1 MTSPLLEGLNPPQQQ
16 AVAHGDG
23 PLLIL
28 AGAGAGKTKTLTH
41 RIAHLIAS
49 GQAHP
54 DEVLAVTFTNKAANE
69 LRERLG
75 HLLTR
80 DVAPGGAGPL
90 FAHQP
95 WMVRGMWVGTFHSVC
110 GKILRLDLDKLP
122 NSTYGSNFV
131 IFDETDQ
138 LSVVKQALDKLSLD
152 DKAYPPRQVL
162 SKISGAKS
170 KGLSV
175 DQYHEAAR
183 GHQAQVVAAIYEF
196 YQKALARQNA
206 VDFDDMLLLA
216 VRLFEQRPDVLARYQ
231 ERFKYVLVDEYQDTN
246 HTQYQLV
253 KMLAGPRG
261 NLCVVGDVDQSIY
274 SFRNADFRIILRFQ
288 QDWPGAT
295 IIKLEEN
302 YRSTQCI
309 LEAAN
314 HLIAHNENRFEK
326 NLWTQ
331 NVKGEPITLYEAM
344 DERDEAEFVLMQIR
358 KRRAAGAGLGG
369 GGDRP
374 LTDFAVL
381 YRTNAQSRALE
392 ELFMRWG
399 TPYRLIGGVR
409 FYERKEIK
417 DLLGY
422 LRLVYNPADEAAF
435 TRVVNVPRRGIG
447 KTTVDRVLEA
457 ARQSERSAIALLRD
471 PESVI
476 EGLTAKTAGKLV
488 QFAAWV
494 VGMNNRIA
502 DLPVPELVKRV
513 AEESGYSQALLDER
527 TDEAAARLENVAE
540 LVSVAGDFVANSDD
554 KSLGAFLTHLMLMS
568 DADHTGDV
576 EADRVTLMTLHAAK
590 GLEFPVV
597 FLVGLEEAIFPH
609 KRSLDDP
616 AQLEEERRLAYVG
629 ITRAREQLV
638 ISHARRRT
646 VFGESA
652 PGIPSR
658 FLRELPPLCV
668 NKLSSP
674 LLKMQ
679 ARLGAAEGGAR
690 GGPISRQGRR
700 REESGDVVWM
710 QDFDAEP
717 AKSGL
722 RGPQGPAGPRV
733 SASELAVGDR
743 VRHEKFGEGVVA
755 RVIGAGDR
763 ATLAISFPGLGQKIL
778 DPRFAPLERV

>member
-1 MTSPLLEGLNPPQQQ
+1 MTSPLLEGLNPLQQQ
-16 AVAHGDG
+16 AVAHTEG

-28 AGAGAGKTKTLTH
+28 AGAGSGKTKTLTH
-41 RIAHLIAS
+41 RIAHLIAA
-49 GQAHP
+49 GHAQP

-69 LRERLG
+69 LKERLG
-75 HLLTR
+75 HLMTHGP
-80 DVAPGGAGPL
+80 AATGGAGPL

-95 WMVRGMWVGTFHSVC
+95 WMVRGMWVGTFHSIC
-110 GKILRLDLDKLP
+110 GKILRFDLDKMP
-122 NSTYGSNFV
+122 DSPYGSNFV
-131 IFDETDQ
+131 IFDEADQ
-138 LSVVKQALDKLSLD
+138 LSVVKVALDKLGLD
-152 DKAYPPRQVL
+152 DKAYAPRAML

-170 KGLSV
+170 QGLSV
-175 DQYHEAAR
+175 DQYYEAAR
-183 GHQAQVVAAIYEF
+183 GYQFQNIARIYDF
-196 YQKALARQNA
+196 YQKELARQNA
-206 VDFDDMLLLA
+206 LDFDDMLLLA
-216 VRLFEQRPDVLARYQ
+216 VRLFERCPEVLARYQ
-231 ERFKYVLVDEYQDTN
+231 ARFKYVLVDEYQDTN
-246 HTQYQLV
+246 QTQYQLV
-253 KMLAGPRG
+253 KMLAGSRG

-288 QDWPGAT
+288 QDWPSAS

-314 HLIAHNENRFEK
+314 QLIAHNENRFEK
-326 NLWTQ
+326 NLWTRNPQ
-331 NVKGEPITLYEAM
+331 GEQITLYEAV

-358 KRRAAGAGLGG
+358 KRR
-369 GGDRP
+369 GDRP
-374 LTDFAVL
+374 LADFAVL

-422 LRLVYNPADEAAF
+422 LRLVHNPSDEAAF
-435 TRVVNVPRRGIG
+435 TRVVNVPKRGIG
-447 KTTVDRVLEA
+447 KTTVDKVLEA
-457 ARQSERSAIALLRD
+457 ARKAEKSAIALLRD
-471 PESVI
+471 PNSVI

-488 QFAAWV
+488 QFAGWV
-494 VGMNNRIA
+494 MTMNKRA
-502 DLPVPELVKRV
+502 PDMAVQDLVKLV
-513 AEESGYSQALLDER
+513 ADESGYSQALLEEGTED
-527 TDEAAARLENVAE
+527 AMGRLENVAE
-540 LVSVAGDFVANSDD
+540 LVSVAGDFVTNSDD

-568 DADHTGDV
+568 DADHSGGAD
-576 EADRVTLMTLHAAK
+576 ADRVTLMTLHSAK

-609 KRSLDDP
+609 KRSMDDP
-616 AQLEEERRLAYVG
+616 TQLEEERRLAYVG

-652 PGIPSR
+652 PAIPSR

-679 ARLGAAEGGAR
+679 ARLGAVEGGTRSRISGSSRGVGGR
-690 GGPISRQGRR
+690 GGS
-700 REESGDVVWM
+700 ESGDVVWM
-710 QDFDAEP
+710 QDFDAAETQ
-717 AKSGL
+717 SRL

-733 SASELAVGDR
+733 AASDLAVGDR

-755 RVIGAGDR
+755 RVIGSGDR

-778 DPRFAPLERV
+778 DPRFAPLERVRD